1 MAVCAWCS
9 CAFMLM
15 VLVLVFVEVFVEVR
29 AQWCVFGACV
39 HVRTGG
45 GRESAHR
52 ASKRF
57 EAMIEAPRAC

>member
-1 MAVCAWCS
+1 M
-9 CAFMLM
+9 FM

-52 ASKRF
+52 ASNRASRRF
-57 EAMIEAPRAC
+57 EAMIDRSSARIAHS